1 VFVKARAPHLALS
14 FLIPHAAVPVRCT
27 LCSAIP
33 SSRVAMRSISRLL
46 FVAEGRFHPH
56 KLLGLYAICHFAYR
70 YHAFF
75 AGELSTDMGF
85 ANGRPHRTVL
95 VLAPHLALQLSGL
108 RFTIPRRR
116 VTEGSRIWPE
126 YRWHALVFAS
136 RSLALMALALRY
148 APPDPDAAA
157 AAAPLLPS
165 WVPPLLVV
173 HLAMATADA
182 VSRAHA
188 RTRHAHAHA
197 HARAHADANM
207 PCRRTCRAHA
217 HARRVIAHD
226 QGPRRTTRRTV
237 PHVRLAVALT
247 LTLTLPLT
255 RIPAQAL
262 TLTLSRSATQLHS
275 P

>member
-1 VFVKARAPHLALS
+1 MVRFPSVF
-14 FLIPHAAVPVRCT
+14 

-188 RTRHAHAHA
+188 RRGESTRTIRTLAHATHM
-197 HARAHADANM
+197 HMHMHVPMQTPTCHADAHAVHMHM
-207 PCRRTCRAHA
+207 PGESSRTIRDLAA
-217 HARRVIAHD
+217 
-226 QGPRRTTRRTV
+226 PRGV
-237 PHVRLAVALT
+237 QYLMCA
-247 LTLTLPLT
+247 
-255 RIPAQAL
+255 
-262 TLTLSRSATQLHS
+262 SQLHS